1 MESKVRT
8 TFKESLGESNKSC
21 TFIENENN
29 DKIIEIL
36 HSLVDINK
44 MNKIDFFKRVF
55 EGVFNLITEAEK
67 GSFYELTGDKYIPIF
82 SNGYDLETLKKLAFK
97 KDEFF
102 IGFEYSDV
110 SNIEVYQTYVEKR
123 DDSKFTEEILEVF
136 KKLGTYSNF
145 TTLYAPIRIEGENV
159 GLMCLE
165 CFNNKGF
172 SENSIKVLKFYIRII
187 SDFYSQKII
196 QEKQEKLYNE
206 IIAALVS
213 AIEIKDTY
221 TKGHALRVQQYSC
234 AIAKELKLSQEQIWN
249 ISTASLLHDVGKIG
263 VPEEI
268 LNKPGRLTED
278 EYDVVKL
285 HTIHS
290 KDILE
295 NINEFSEIATFALHH
310 HENYDGS
317 GYPLGLRE
325 SEIPI
330 ESQIIQVAD
339 ALDAMTTDRA
349 YRKAFSINKALEI
362 IKEEMGKQFNPEVA
376 MAAINYFQNI
386 NIEK

>member
-8 TFKESLGESNKSC
+8 TLKESLGDNTKSF
-21 TFIENENN
+21 TYIENENN
-29 DKIIEIL
+29 DRIIEIL

-67 GSFYELTGDKYIPIF
+67 GSFYELIGDKYIPIF
-82 SNGYDLETLKKLAFK
+82 SKGYDLETLKKLAFN

-110 SNIEVYQTYVEKR
+110 SNIEVYQTYVKKR

-136 KKLGTYSNF
+136 KKLGTYSDF

-249 ISTASLLHDVGKIG
+249 ISTAALLHDVGKIG

-290 KDILE
+290 KEILE
-295 NINEFSEIATFALHH
+295 NINEFSEIATLALHH

-376 MAAINYFQNI
+376 MAAINYFENI